1 MADTLSLLSDLERGS
16 ARLAAAVDLR
26 LRRETGL
33 PLVFFEPMAVIAG
46 HNPCR
51 IYELATELGVSSGGA
66 SKLAD
71 RLEAHGHCRRLP
83 NPRDRR
89 SSVLTL
95 TPAGGA
101 LLAAAEP
108 IATAEL
114 TRQLGARLSASQ
126 ITQLAGILR
135 DLRYLSMLCG
145 SDRSATTTPTRRN

>member
-1 MADTLSLLSDLERGS
+1 MADTFHLLSDLERSG

-46 HNPCR
+46 HDSCR

-71 RLEAHGHCRRLP
+71 RLEAHGHCRRFP

-89 SSVLTL
+89 SSVLEL
-95 TPAGGA
+95 TPAGAA

-108 IATAEL
+108 IVDAEL
-114 TRQLGARLSASQ
+114 TSQLGSRLSATQ
-126 ITQLAGILR
+126 IAQLARILHH
-135 DLRYLSMLCG
+135 LRY
-145 SDRSATTTPTRRN
+145 